1 MTESTIK
8 IGNTR
13 VVFKNSTMLLKILIL
28 TLLVF
33 SMLALA
39 ALSWVRVRV
48 QTQTQDLES
57 QIAQESGINRQLSDR
72 LKDMNSDE
80 AVQEIAEQELGLVK
94 PNTVLITP
102 NTTPFA
108 MTIPRSRPRAKL
120 MKQSAIN
127 PATVVI
133 DEPTTEVSV
142 FPIATAI
149 ASLWS
154 PGFFSFSSL

>member
-1 MTESTIK
+1 MTESTVK

-13 VVFKNSTMLLKILIL
+13 VVFKNSTVLLKILIL

-48 QTQTQDLES
+48 QTQTQDLQS

-72 LKDMNSDE
+72 LEDMTSDE
-80 AVQEIAEQELGLVK
+80 AVQKIAEQELGLVK

-102 NTTPFA
+102 NKT
-108 MTIPRSRPRAKL
+108 
-120 MKQSAIN
+120 N
-127 PATVVI
+127 
-133 DEPTTEVSV
+133 
-142 FPIATAI
+142 
-149 ASLWS
+149 
-154 PGFFSFSSL
+154 

>member
-1 MTESTIK
+1 MTESTVK

-48 QTQTQDLES
+48 QTQTQDLQS

-80 AVQEIAEQELGLVK
+80 AVQEIAEQELGLVN

-102 NTTPFA
+102 NTT
-108 MTIPRSRPRAKL
+108 
-120 MKQSAIN
+120 N
-127 PATVVI
+127 
-133 DEPTTEVSV
+133 
-142 FPIATAI
+142 
-149 ASLWS
+149 
-154 PGFFSFSSL
+154 